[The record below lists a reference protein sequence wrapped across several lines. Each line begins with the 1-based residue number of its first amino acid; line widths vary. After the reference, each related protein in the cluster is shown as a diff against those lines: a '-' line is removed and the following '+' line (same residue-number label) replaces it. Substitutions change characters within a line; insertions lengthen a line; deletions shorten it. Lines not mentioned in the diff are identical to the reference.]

1 MSWVRTFFKW
11 LLICFLTL
19 VVLMQVAQ
27 SGFPL
32 FEILWYW
39 IFGWVHFIR
48 DNAARIE
55 LNPALAAEAIVCL
68 VILSIGTHYFARGLH
83 AQMSAASKPVW
94 PWRWTLG
101 GLAIMLLLFVAG
113 IGTIGVTHQ
122 VAWLVNATDP
132 LLNSDSPRAQMS
144 EAILSASACRTSIT
158 ETVTTVAKLPEAGTW
173 GCESNASTPAFSK
186 YVTVLSTNGSGEI
199 QVAVQNIA
207 KAVNGQAIVLKPWAD
222 AQGTKPPIAG
232 TAIIRWDCGP
242 DPANTADIRKYLPAS
257 CRADIQSA
265 GGFSSAKLR

>member
-1 MSWVRTFFKW
+1 MSWARTF
-11 LLICFLTL
+11 LILFLAL
-19 VVLMQVAQ
+19 VVLVIFPSVA
-27 SGFPL
+27 L
-32 FEILWYW
+32 FQIPWYLV
-39 IFGWVHFIR
+39 FGWAHFIF
-48 DNAARIE
+48 DNATRIE
-55 LNPALAAEAIVCL
+55 LNPGLAAEAILCL
-68 VILSIGTHYFARGLH
+68 VVLSIGTHYFARWLH

-122 VAWLVNATDP
+122 LAWLVNATEP
-132 LLNSDSPRAQMS
+132 LLNSDNPRTQMS
-144 EAILSASACRTSIT
+144 EAILSASACRSSIM
-158 ETVTTVAKLPEAGTW
+158 ETVTTVAKLPEAGAW
-173 GCESNASTPAFSK
+173 GCETNASSPAFSK
-186 YVTVLSTNGSGEI
+186 YVTALSTNGSGEI
-199 QVAVQNIA
+199 QVAVQNSRWFA
-207 KAVNGQAIVLKPWAD
+207 NGQAIVLKPWAD

-242 DPANTADIRKYLPAS
+242 DPANTVDIRELLPAS